1 MPRPSSQFTGA
12 ADFWNPTGSP
22 APPPHV
28 DNDLTVINPAAM
40 PAGTELFFGYFVSGR
55 VHEIRPGLIYTS
67 SHPCST
73 GWPLGGAGL

>member
-1 MPRPSSQFTGA
+1 MEPDRLAG
-12 ADFWNPTGSP
+12 GI
-22 APPPHV
+22 PPHV

-67 SHPCST
+67 SHLCST